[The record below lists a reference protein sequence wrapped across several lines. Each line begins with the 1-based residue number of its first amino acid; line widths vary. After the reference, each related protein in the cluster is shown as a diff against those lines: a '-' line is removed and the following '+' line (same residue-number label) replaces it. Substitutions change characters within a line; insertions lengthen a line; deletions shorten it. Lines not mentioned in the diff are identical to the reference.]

1 MLVCFGE
8 CFEAQQQHWHASPEQ
23 QHCMLFACASGC
35 GIKPASSKSVA
46 ANSNFREL
54 RVRVIS

>member
-1 MLVCFGE
+1 MLVCIGE

-23 QHCMLFACASGC
+23 QHRMLFACASGC

-46 ANSNFREL
+46 ANSNFR
-54 RVRVIS
+54 